1 MKRIYFFLVLLLLSG
16 GILYAQGVSVQIN
29 GGSAVVLDE
38 SNGLYFHN
46 DSLTLNGEVFAL
58 DDIQMITFEYVSGIA
73 DIQNIES
80 LELLPNPA
88 SDIITLRGIGG
99 EPQTM
104 VLYSTAGIK
113 LMEQTVIDGTIVNI
127 SHLPEGV
134 YILRCGDRVAKM
146 VKQL

>member
-1 MKRIYFFLVLLLLSG
+1 MKRVYSFLVLLLLSG

-29 GGSAVVLDE
+29 GGPAVVLDE
-38 SNGLYFHN
+38 NNGLYFHN
-46 DSLTLNGEVFAL
+46 DSLTLNGEIFAL
-58 DDIQMITFEYVSGIA
+58 DDIQMITFQYVSGIA

-80 LELLPNPA
+80 LELVPNPA
-88 SDIITLRGIGG
+88 SDIITLRGIGS

-104 VLYSTAGIK
+104 TIYSTAGIK
-113 LMEQTVIDGTIVNI
+113 LMEQSVADGTIVNI

-134 YILRCGDRVAKM
+134 YILRCGNRVAKM